1 MVSTDVSSGLGRLQ
15 LARCD
20 RMHNWP
26 VSSEA
31 ARHDLETIVETHR
44 IVPTPAYDVNSN
56 LIHPQNYRKTLRV
69 QVDFAFLRRRGTRQ
83 GIECRLRVVALD

>member
-1 MVSTDVSSGLGRLQ
+1 
-15 LARCD
+15 
-20 RMHNWP
+20 MHNWP

-44 IVPTPAYDVNSN
+44 VVPTPAYDVNSN
-56 LIHPQNYRKTLRV
+56 LIHLQNYRKMLRGALA

-83 GIECRLRVVALD
+83 GIECCLRVVALD